1 MQGRDVGQV
10 TFEMMLFA
18 SSGREV
24 TLPTPA
30 VCRDVFKTLMELEHV
45 SGGGGR
51 GIGQGRD
58 SDMGR

>member
-1 MQGRDVGQV
+1 MGQV